1 MLTQS
6 PACPDDETCLFN
18 TLNIKKTIRKGEGI
32 QVSFFFYFSTTTCVF
47 QAKIS
52 SPIAKKVIS
61 SILLI
66 NLCTASQMR
75 WRPLCAVEKRSL
87 QLIIFYFIKL

>member
-32 QVSFFFYFSTTTCVF
+32 QVSFFFTSQQRHAFFKRKLVV
-47 QAKIS
+47 QLQ
-52 SPIAKKVIS
+52 KK
-61 SILLI
+61 
-66 NLCTASQMR
+66 
-75 WRPLCAVEKRSL
+75 
-87 QLIIFYFIKL
+87 